1 MIAGSLLR
9 ISYDA
14 LRANKLRSGLT
25 LLGVII
31 GVTSVMTIISALEGM
46 QGAIAEDLNRLGP
59 ATFVVTRM
67 GIVTSE
73 DMFWEKIK
81 RKPLSLTNAE
91 QIEKGCTLCDKVSP
105 RGYSEAR
112 VKYRDQAIRNVLIG
126 GATANY
132 IDIVDIDVSVGRFH
146 SFEDDLYHR
155 KVAYIGEQIR
165 KDLFEGVDPLGKELT
180 IAGRKF
186 TVIGVAKELGSSFG
200 NNQDNFIM
208 IPFSVFQTVFG
219 EQRRGLN
226 FAVKAVS
233 VDRLPEAMDQVRVIL
248 RSARHVPFDAP
259 DDFDMLTADNIL
271 DVLNQFT
278 RVLRFGLIGISSI
291 SLVVGGIVVMNIMM
305 VSVTERTREIGIRKS
320 LGAKRQHILLQFVF
334 ESLLVTLSGGLIGI
348 IAGFLIAR
356 SLVGLMDMEI
366 QPSMLAIFL
375 GLGISVGV
383 GLFFGIYPA
392 MKAARLDPVKA
403 LSYE

>member
-1 MIAGSLLR
+1 MIFGALLR

-25 LLGVII
+25 LLGVVI
-31 GVTSVMTIISALEGM
+31 GVTSVMTIVSALEGM

-67 GIVTSE
+67 GVVTSE
-73 DMFWEKIK
+73 EMFWEKIK
-81 RKPLSLTNAE
+81 RKPLTLKNVT
-91 QIEKGCTLCDKVSP
+91 QIEEGCEYCDKVSP
-105 RGYSEAR
+105 RGYYEAR
-112 VKYRDQAIRNVLIG
+112 VKYRDQALRNVLIG

-132 IDIVDIDVSVGRFH
+132 VDIVDIEVAMGRFH
-146 SFEDDLYHR
+146 SFEDDLYNR

-165 KDLFEGVDPLGKELT
+165 KDLFEGIDPLGKE
-180 IAGRKF
+180 ISIGGKKF

-208 IPFSVFQTVFG
+208 IPFSVFETMFG
-219 EQRRGLN
+219 QQRRGLN
-226 FAVKAVS
+226 FAIKAVD
-233 VDRLPEAMDQVRVIL
+233 VAHLKEAMDQTRMVL
-248 RSARHVPFDAP
+248 RSARHVPFDAE

-271 DVLNQFT
+271 DMLNEFT
-278 RVLRFGLIGISSI
+278 KVIRWGLIGISSI

-320 LGAKRQHILLQFVF
+320 LGAKRNHILVQFVF
-334 ESLLVTLSGGLIGI
+334 ESLLVTLTGGLIGI

-366 QPSMLAIFL
+366 QPSALAIFL

>member
-81 RKPLSLTNAE
+81 RKPLNLTNAE
-91 QIEKGCTLCDKVSP
+91 QIEKGCTYCDKISP

-126 GATANY
+126 GATASY
-132 IDIVDIDVSVGRFH
+132 IDIVDIEVAIGRFH

-233 VDRLPEAMDQVRVIL
+233 VDKLPEAMDQVRVIL
-248 RSARHVPFDAP
+248 RSARHVPFDAA

-320 LGAKRQHILLQFVF
+320 LGAKRKHILIQFVF
-334 ESLLVTLSGGLIGI
+334 ESLLVTLTGGLIGI

-366 QPSMLAIFL
+366 QPSMLAIVL
-375 GLGISVGV
+375 GLAISVGV